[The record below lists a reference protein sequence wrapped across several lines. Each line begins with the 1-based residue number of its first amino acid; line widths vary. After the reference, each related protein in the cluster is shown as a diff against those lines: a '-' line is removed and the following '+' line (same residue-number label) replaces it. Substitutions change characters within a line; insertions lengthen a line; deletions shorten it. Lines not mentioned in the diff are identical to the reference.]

1 MMTIE
6 SIRRLF
12 AESLM
17 TGNHILFLASKTAMF
32 NYHRY
37 GMLTPGDVA
46 NLKKSW
52 GIE

>member
-12 AESLM
+12 AQAML
-17 TGNHILFLASKTAMF
+17 TGDHITFLAAKTA
-32 NYHRY
+32 YRDYQRY

-46 NLKKSW
+46 QLKKIW
-52 GIE
+52 GIK

>member
-12 AESLM
+12 AEALA
-17 TGNHILFLASKTAMF
+17 TRNHITFLAAKTA
-32 NYHRY
+32 YRDYQRY
-37 GMLTPGDVA
+37 GMLTPGDVQQ
-46 NLKKSW
+46 LKKAW

>member
-12 AESLM
+12 AEAIV
-17 TGNHILFLASKTAMF
+17 TNDHITFLAAKTA
-32 NYHRY
+32 YRDYQRY
-37 GMLTPGDVA
+37 GMLTPGDVQQ
-46 NLKKSW
+46 LKQAW

>member
-12 AESLM
+12 ADALM
-17 TGNHILFLASKTAMF
+17 TRNHITFLASKVAMI

-37 GMLTPGDVA
+37 GMLTPGDVEK
-46 NLKKSW
+46 LKQTW
-52 GIE
+52 GVE

>member
-12 AESLM
+12 AEALS
-17 TGNHILFLASKTAMF
+17 TRNHITFLAAKTA
-32 NYHRY
+32 YLDYQRY
-37 GMLTPGDVA
+37 GMLTPGDVE
-46 NLKKSW
+46 NLKQVW

>member
-12 AESLM
+12 AEALA
-17 TGNHILFLASKTAMF
+17 TGNHITFLAAKTAMM

-46 NLKKSW
+46 QLKKIW
-52 GIE
+52 GVE

>member
-12 AESLM
+12 AEALA
-17 TGNHILFLASKTAMF
+17 TGNHITFLAAKAA
-32 NYHRY
+32 YRDYQRY
-37 GMLTPGDVA
+37 GMLTPGDVQQ
-46 NLKKSW
+46 LKKVW

>member
-12 AESLM
+12 AEAM
-17 TGNHILFLASKTAMF
+17 ATRNHITFLAAKTA
-32 NYHRY
+32 YRDYQRY
-37 GMLTPGDVA
+37 GMLTPGDVQQ
-46 NLKKSW
+46 LKKSW